1 MCGKSSGQI
10 GICGDHHHATLVEL
24 SHRVTLRTPPGQASS
39 QSLLKDVDM
48 QAIQG
53 LLAARPGQPGQRI
66 EVIMPVVYACR
77 HLARGM
83 NVRLVTIQSQG
94 RTNKAQGRPPTAPQP
109 RHPPLTQRIERRNVG
124 HTRLRCHSQ
133 KACDR
138 TEQHAMLIDSRGDRE
153 SIHADWDKKRRGLPG
168 EAAAKRQP
176 CQNISLE
183 ASTHEDCTFTEG
195 EMSEHHRCRW
205 ANGDPL
211 MSAYH
216 DDEWGVPEYDSR
228 ALWEKL
234 MLDGFQAGLSW
245 RTILY
250 KRDAFRTAFA
260 GFDPER
266 VARFD
271 HTDVD
276 RLMQDAGIV
285 RARAKIEATIGNAR
299 AYLAMQAAGEDF
311 STWVWGQVGD
321 KPIVNLGPIQTQS
334 PLSLQMSKALKKR
347 GFKFVGPVIVYAWMQ
362 AVGIVDDHE
371 PGCFRRTGG

>member
-1 MCGKSSGQI
+1 
-10 GICGDHHHATLVEL
+10 
-24 SHRVTLRTPPGQASS
+24 
-39 QSLLKDVDM
+39 
-48 QAIQG
+48 
-53 LLAARPGQPGQRI
+53 
-66 EVIMPVVYACR
+66 
-77 HLARGM
+77 
-83 NVRLVTIQSQG
+83 
-94 RTNKAQGRPPTAPQP
+94 
-109 RHPPLTQRIERRNVG
+109 
-124 HTRLRCHSQ
+124 
-133 KACDR
+133 
-138 TEQHAMLIDSRGDRE
+138 
-153 SIHADWDKKRRGLPG
+153 
-168 EAAAKRQP
+168 
-176 CQNISLE
+176 
-183 ASTHEDCTFTEG
+183 
-195 EMSEHHRCRW
+195 MSEHHRCRW

-250 KRDAFRTAFA
+250 KRDAFRKAFA

-266 VARFD
+266 VARFGP
-271 HTDVD
+271 TDVD

-311 STWVWGQVGD
+311 STWVWSQVGG
-321 KPIVNLGPIQTQS
+321 KPIVNLGPVQTQS
-334 PLSLQMSKALKKR
+334 PLSLQMSKALKMR